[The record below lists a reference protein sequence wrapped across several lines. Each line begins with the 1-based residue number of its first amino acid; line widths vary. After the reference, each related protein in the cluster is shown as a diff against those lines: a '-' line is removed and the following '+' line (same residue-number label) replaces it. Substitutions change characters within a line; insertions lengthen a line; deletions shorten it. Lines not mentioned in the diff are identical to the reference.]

1 MFDNSGKGDPYLG
14 YTYQYCFFCSMKD
27 IQKLKDKRGLRLDRV
42 GITKLSLSLLIPC
55 KKNTQQVTATVNFFA
70 DLHHASKGHHMSRF
84 VEILFRNR
92 GKHLTFENLKA
103 IASEAKKELQ
113 AEDAYLEISFIYF
126 MQKESPVSKKM
137 SFADYECKIYSRVN
151 SGDSEQ
157 RIVVKVPVMLLC
169 PCSKAI
175 SKYNAHSQ
183 RAFITVDALVEGN
196 VLIDELIKL
205 IEKNGSCE
213 IYSVLK
219 RPDEK
224 YVTEKSYENPKFVED
239 VVRDTVLAI
248 RKNKKIH
255 LFIVECESYES
266 IHNHNAYARY
276 SSIEDNRISKNVYS

>member
-1 MFDNSGKGDPYLG
+1 
-14 YTYQYCFFCSMKD
+14 MKD

-42 GITKLSLSLLIPC
+42 GITKIALPLLIPHE
-55 KKNTQQVTATVNFFA
+55 KKTQQVTASVNFFA
-70 DLHHASKGHHMSRF
+70 DLHPSLKGHHMSRF

-92 GKHLTFENLKA
+92 ENHLTFENLQS

-113 AEDAYLEISFIYF
+113 ADNAYLEISFTYF
-126 MQKESPVSKKM
+126 MQKEAPVSKKS
-137 SFADYECKIYSRVN
+137 SFVDYECKIYSRVN

-157 RIVVKVPVMLLC
+157 RMIVKVPVMLLC

-175 SKYNAHSQ
+175 SKYNAHNQ
-183 RAFITVDALVEGN
+183 RSIITVDAVVGGD
-196 VLIDELIKL
+196 VWIDDLIKL

-213 IYSVLK
+213 IYPVLK

-239 VVRDTVLAI
+239 AVRDTALSI
-248 RKNKKIH
+248 KKHKNIH
-255 LFIVECESYES
+255 SFTVECESFES

-276 SSIEDNRISKNVYS
+276 TSTEDGKH